1 MAIRLIGTFPG
12 KIEYSILT
20 IYKSSVLLALEKS
33 LDDHKR
39 VVRREAAIA
48 RGKWYMM
55 TGVDSL

>member
-1 MAIRLIGTFPG
+1 MAIRLVGTFPG
-12 KIEYSILT
+12 KIEYSILS

-39 VVRREAAIA
+39 VVRREAAVS

-55 TGVDSL
+55 TGVDHL